1 MSARKIVTF
10 MFVCAVLMACTP
22 PPAQAQPELNQLLA
36 EMPAK
41 GTVEGDRINEQLVA
55 LGHDAIVK
63 TCGMLVAPG
72 AGDDLNARFA
82 LSGLAK
88 YVGDKGREAERRVV
102 AAALL
107 DGLKAASDDE
117 VKAFLIRQLQ
127 LAGREEAVTP
137 LSAYLADDR
146 LCGPATQALLA
157 IGTPAASDA
166 LAAALPGA
174 TGARRVTLIT
184 ALGVLQNDSVASQIL
199 KDAKSGDRDLRWA
212 ALYAL
217 ANMGVDEAEGL
228 LDEVAASGTRYEVAK
243 ATSYSLL
250 YKRRAAETGK
260 ADLLDSEEE
269 SFRCAALTSL
279 VEAKGK
285 RALDD
290 LLDALDSDSRQVRA
304 RALELAAVAPGKRAT
319 KKWVKKMETA
329 GPQAKMEIMAMLGQR
344 GNKAALSAL
353 LEAVNDE
360 SPAVRLVAI
369 GAATRLGGPKAVTT
383 LLTRLEFATEDA
395 EVQAVK
401 AALLRVPGKE
411 AMAAIARALPKV
423 SPEGRVVLL
432 EVLAARR
439 ATKQLNAVLA
449 QTTDE
454 EKAVRIAAVK
464 ALVNVGGTDELP
476 RLVSLLL
483 DAESK
488 SEAKACVSTYV
499 ALAAGIEDAQA
510 RDDLLVEAL
519 ANAPAD
525 KKGRVLGALSRVGG
539 ADALAAT
546 LDQVKNADAEIRD
559 AAIRAL
565 ANWPDAAAAAA
576 LLELA
581 RNTDELKYQVLA
593 LRGYGRLVADSRA
606 SDEEKVA
613 MYRDGLNAAKRP
625 EEKMLMLKGLGDVR
639 TDDALTL
646 VGECLA
652 DDALAGEAALAAV
665 KIACPRNDKDKG
677 LMGVRVAKVLTAAL
691 DAIED
696 DAVRQKVQAH
706 IARMP
711 LPDADGFVPLFNGKD
726 LTGWVGDTK
735 GYLVE
740 DNMIVCKPGGNLY
753 TAREYG
759 DFVFRFEFK
768 LTPGGN
774 NGLAVRAPIG
784 GGAYDGMELQI
795 LDNTAD
801 QYKNLQ
807 PYQYHGS
814 IYGIVPAKRGFQKPV
829 GEWNVQEVTAKGRRI
844 KVVLNGTT
852 IVDADLDEAST
863 PATMDGKEHKG
874 LDRAKGHLGFL
885 GHGSVVWFRN
895 LRIKELD

>member
-1 MSARKIVTF
+1 MSARKTVTF
-10 MFVCAVLMACTP
+10 LFACAALMACALVS
-22 PPAQAQPELNQLLA
+22 AQAQPELDQLLA

-41 GTVEGDRINEQLVA
+41 SPAEGERISKQLLA

-72 AGDDLNARFA
+72 AGDDVNARFA
-82 LSGLAK
+82 LNGLTK
-88 YVGDKGREAERRVV
+88 YVGAKGREAQRRVFV
-102 AAALL
+102 GALL
-107 DGLKAASDDE
+107 DALKTSSDDE
-117 VKAFLIRQLQ
+117 VSAFLIRQLQ
-127 LAGREEAVTP
+127 WAGREEAVAP

-146 LCGPATQALLA
+146 LYGPATQALLA
-157 IGTPAASDA
+157 IATPAASDA
-166 LAAALPGA
+166 LADALPG
-174 TGARRVTLIT
+174 TSGARRVTLIT
-184 ALGVLQNDSVASQIL
+184 ALGVLRNDSIANQIL

-217 ANMGVDEAEGL
+217 ANIGADEAEGL
-228 LDEVAASGTRYEVAK
+228 LDGVAASGTRYDVAK

-260 ADLLDSEEE
+260 VDLLDSQEE

-285 RALDD
+285 RALPE
-290 LLDALDSDSRQVRA
+290 LLDAVDSDSRQVRA
-304 RALELAAVAPGKRAT
+304 RALELAAAAPGKRAT
-319 KKWVKKMETA
+319 KKWVKKMESA
-329 GPQAKMEIMAMLGQR
+329 APQAKLEIMAMLGQR

-353 LEAVNDE
+353 LDAVNGD
-360 SPAVRLVAI
+360 SPSVRLAAI
-369 GAATRLGGPKAVTT
+369 DAATRLGGSKAVPA
-383 LLTRLEFATEDA
+383 LLKRLESDTEKA

-401 AALLRVPGKE
+401 SALMRVPGNDV
-411 AMAAIARALPKV
+411 MATIARALPKV
-423 SPEGRVVLL
+423 TPSGRVVLL
-432 EVLAARR
+432 EVLGARR
-439 ATKQLNAVLA
+439 ATKQLKAVLA
-449 QTTDE
+449 QTGDA
-454 EKAVRIAAVK
+454 EKSVRTAAVK
-464 ALVNVGGTDELP
+464 ALVNTGGTDELP
-476 RLVSLLL
+476 RLVALLL
-483 DAESK
+483 GAESK
-488 SEAKACVSTYV
+488 SEAKACVSTYA
-499 ALAAGIEDAQA
+499 ALVDGIEDAEA

-519 ANAPAD
+519 ATAPAD
-525 KKGRVLGALSRVGG
+525 KKARVLGALSRVGG
-539 ADALAAT
+539 ADGLAAT
-546 LDQVKNADAEIRD
+546 LAELNNADDDIRD

-565 ANWPDAAAAAA
+565 ADWPDATAAPA
-576 LLELA
+576 LLDLA
-581 RNTDELKYQVLA
+581 KNTEELKYQVLA
-593 LRGYGRLVADSRA
+593 LRGYGRLVAESGA
-606 SDEEKVA
+606 SDEDKVA
-613 MYRDGLNAAKRP
+613 MYRDGLNTAKRP
-625 EEKMLMLKGLGDVR
+625 EEKKLMLKGLGDVR
-639 TDDALTL
+639 TDSSLSL
-646 VGECLA
+646 VGECLV
-652 DDALAGEAALAAV
+652 DDALVGEAALAAV
-665 KIACPRNDKDKG
+665 KIACPRNDRDKG
-677 LMGVRVAKVLTAAL
+677 LVGVHVAKVLTAAL

-696 DAVRQKVQAH
+696 EGVRENVRAH

-711 LPDADGFVPLFNGKD
+711 SPDPEGFVSLFNGQD
-726 LTGWVGDTK
+726 LTGWVGDSA

-740 DNMIVCKPGGNLY
+740 DGMIVCKPGGNLY

-759 DFVFRFEFK
+759 DFVFQFEFK

-814 IYGIVPAKRGFQKPV
+814 IYGIAPAKRGFQKPV

-852 IVDADLDEAST
+852 VVDADLDKAST

-874 LDRAKGHLGFL
+874 LDRAAGHLGFL

-895 LRIKELD
+895 LRIREL